1 MLNAGDKIIMT
12 QEDYTTNEKDGKLF
26 SYQVG
31 SIWELAEDPHP
42 GGIFYTLKDPRG
54 EEGTGFVYADRCEP
68 YNKKET
74 LYVVIDTETWV
85 NVAIACNET
94 LAIEQAFTQDT
105 YFATK
110 EDFYEEAFNTRYTL
124 EKWVKTNGSY
134 VKEGNNDEF

>member
-1 MLNAGDKIIMT
+1 MLKAGDKIIMT

-31 SIWELAEDPHP
+31 SIWELSEAPKP
-42 GGIFYTLKDPRG
+42 TGIVYTIKDPRCEDG
-54 EEGTGFVYADRCEP
+54 IGLIFGDRCKP
-68 YNKKET
+68 YDEQET

-85 NVAIACNET
+85 NVAIAHTET
-94 LAIEQAFTQDT
+94 RAVEQAFTQDT

-110 EDFYEEAFNTRYTL
+110 EDFYEQAFNTRYTL
-124 EKWVKTNGSY
+124 EKWVKLKGSY